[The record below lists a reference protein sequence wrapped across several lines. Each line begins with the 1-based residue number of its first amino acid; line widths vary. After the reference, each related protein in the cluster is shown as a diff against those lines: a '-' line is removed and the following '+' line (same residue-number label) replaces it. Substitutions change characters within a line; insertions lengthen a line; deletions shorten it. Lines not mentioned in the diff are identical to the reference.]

1 MKQSTSRVTG
11 LVAMALVAAL
21 VTGCTSTPSPSTTAP
36 TSTLPVIT
44 STTEAVAPGTT
55 PVVVPA
61 VTGGPTPRLFNV
73 NLSEGVVPALA
84 PVGAAAVKGDEL
96 DPNRITELV
105 SKLPKWDDPAAL
117 TTPFAWPTQ
126 SSPPPRAGATV
137 AEKFPPS
144 TQSAP
149 PAVDSGPLKVLRV
162 QPEGA
167 VPIAPYLAITFN
179 QPMVP
184 VGTVG
189 QVAPGLAPVKL
200 SPDIPGRWQWIG
212 TRTLRFDVDE
222 AAKVDRLPMA
232 TSFTATV
239 PAGTKS
245 ATGSTLATEASFTFS
260 TPAPKVETFNP
271 TEEGLPLQPVFVAT
285 FNQRIDPGAV
295 LATIALDAGGTAAPV
310 RLATPAEVAADERAK
325 NITANAQEGRWL
337 AFRPVRPLPTATS
350 FVVSVGP
357 GTPSAEG
364 PVTTTTA
371 ERFTGRTFGPL
382 TVVGVSCQFGDECP
396 PGTGFTVQFSN
407 PIDASAVGTKAAN
420 VSVEPPL
427 AAQAITVNGGVFI
440 EGRSLARTKYTVTI
454 PVSFTDVFGQKLGA
468 DVVKTITTGSATK
481 SLRPLEILTTLDP
494 FAKDQKL
501 SVLTTNLSELR
512 VRVFEAD
519 PTKFGEYV
527 EYLNQRNSTDVEKPI
542 PNWKVLADSNISP
555 KPTNDATVETL
566 VDLGPA
572 LGGKPGQV
580 IVLIEPLPKPRR
592 DSNEYWEL
600 QPTFSWVQST
610 TMALD
615 SFADGKELRVWATD
629 LRTGAPI
636 PELEVTTPDGQTA
649 MTKKSGLATL
659 KLDVGSATTYVR
671 GTRGAES
678 FILPVGV
685 DGNSGGTSLRFYTF
699 DDRQMYRPGETISVK
714 GWARLLD
721 VDSGSIN
728 PSGLTKLSYAMTDA
742 NGVELTT
749 GSVPVGALGG
759 FDLKLEIPKT
769 ANLGP
774 ASISLSTLEGAVG
787 SGQHQFQIAEFRRPE
802 FEVNVE
808 PITATPFVSTAPVTM
823 STTASYFAG
832 GPLPNAPAQ
841 WAVSTSETT
850 FSPIGWDAFTFGIFR
865 PWWWAEDFDSGFV
878 TRGRSS
884 SFESRSGPGGFSN
897 AIIKEYSGTTDGS
910 GRHGLQLDFTGENGV
925 LPDLPVSVSV
935 AGTVTDV
942 NRQAWADQR
951 SILVHSADR
960 YVGLRSDRSFVKQG
974 DPLNVEVVATDIDG
988 KAIAGSQLKV
998 TAGLVR
1004 SKFENGKY
1012 IDEIVDPQN
1021 CVVTGA
1027 TAPVACKFET
1037 PVGGQYRISS
1047 TIADA
1052 KGGRNRSELT
1062 VWVSGAESQ
1071 PARGVEQ
1078 ETLTIVPDKKE
1089 YAAGEVA
1096 KVFVQAPFAKAE
1108 GLMIVTHG
1116 NRVREAVKF
1125 TAPDGSTELTIPIT
1139 EADVPSLSATIEL
1152 VGAADRVGFDGVK
1165 VTGAPQRPA
1174 YAVGSLRLSVP
1185 PKKRTLTVSAKPADP
1200 ELAPGGSTSIAVA
1213 VNDASGAPVQGAE
1226 FAVVV
1231 VDEAVLGL
1239 SDYKL
1244 PNPIEIFYDG
1254 GYDALRTAY
1263 GRTQVRL
1270 LDPELLA
1277 ASPTPGR
1284 DERFQNVS
1292 NTLPGGA
1299 LETVAAAPAASEA
1312 AADFAGEPKKAKLA
1326 RAKGIEQEGGDATVS
1341 VRSNFD
1347 ALALFQPTVVTDAS
1361 GKANVDVKLPDNLTR
1376 YRVMVVAAS
1385 GNDRFGTAESN
1396 ITARLPLSV
1405 RPSAPRFLN
1414 TGDQFEFPVVLQN
1427 LDNVPMNVDVVVQAA
1442 NLDLTGA
1449 LGRRVRIPAGD
1460 RIEVRFP
1467 AKVRSA
1473 GTARARI
1480 TAFAGSASDSA
1491 EVSIPVFTPGT
1502 AEAFATYG
1510 TLDSGAVRQPLLA
1523 PTEVVESFGGLE
1535 ISTSSTSLQALTD
1548 ALLYVD
1554 EYDYKS
1560 SDAYASRIMS
1570 ISALRGVLK
1579 DFAVS
1584 ELPSEAQLNAAVER
1598 DIAGLEALQNDD
1610 GGWSYW
1616 RKYER
1621 SEPYNSVHA
1630 AHALVLAKQAG
1641 FAVSANTLERALNY
1655 VANVENVIP
1664 PTYSEFCKDT
1674 IRAYAIWVE
1683 ALAGR
1688 RNPNKAAA
1696 LLRQRGDKLNL
1707 DALAWIWG
1715 SVDAANDKARIER
1728 TITNRA
1734 VDTAGAV
1741 SFTNGVNDGDYLT
1754 LTSDRRTD
1762 ALVLDALIS
1771 NAPKS
1776 DLVEKVVAG
1785 LMASKTRGR
1794 WSNMQENT
1802 FALLAF
1808 KNYYDT
1814 YESVTPNFVAKAWI
1828 GEQFAGERAF
1838 KGRTTERSTI
1848 SVPMKTLIEG
1858 GNRDLIV
1865 AKDGSG
1871 RLYYRIGLRYVPAD
1885 LTLDALDRGFVVD
1898 RLYEGV
1904 DKKSD
1909 VLRDADGT
1917 WRIKAGAKVRVKL
1930 TLVAESQRTHVALID
1945 PLPAGLEALNPDLAV
1960 TQPVVSSPDDAAV
1973 LNREWWW
1980 GNWYDFQQFRDD
1992 RSEAFST
1999 FLPAGV
2005 YNYSYVARATTPG
2018 SFIVPP
2024 TRAEEMY
2031 APETFGRTSTDKV
2044 VITSP

>member
-1 MKQSTSRVTG
+1 MNQSTSRVTG

-21 VTGCTSTPSPSTTAP
+21 VTGCTSTPSPSTTGP
-36 TSTLPVIT
+36 TSTLPVVT
-44 STTEAVAPGTT
+44 STTAAVGSGTT

-61 VTGGPTPRLFNV
+61 VVGGPTPRLFNV
-73 NLSEGVVPALA
+73 NLSEGVVPAVA
-84 PVGAAAVKGDEL
+84 TANSAAVKGDEL
-96 DPNRITELV
+96 DPNRVTELV

-149 PAVDSGPLKVLRV
+149 PAVDNGPLKVLRV

-167 VPIAPYLAITFN
+167 VPIAPYVAITFN

-200 SPDIPGRWQWIG
+200 SPEIPGRWQWIG
-212 TRTLRFDVDE
+212 TRTLRFDVDDS
-222 AAKVDRLPMA
+222 AKVDRLPMA

-245 ATGSTLATEASFTFS
+245 ATGSTLVTEASFTFS

-271 TEEGLPLQPVFVAT
+271 TDEGLSLEPVFVAT
-285 FNQRIDPGAV
+285 FDQRIDPGAV
-295 LATIALDAGGTAAPV
+295 LATITLDAGGTTVPV
-310 RLATPAEVAADERAK
+310 RLASRAEVAGDVRAK
-325 NITANAQEGRWL
+325 NIAANAQEGRWL

-350 FVVSVGP
+350 LSINVGP

-364 PVTTTTA
+364 SVTTTTA
-371 ERFTGRTFGPL
+371 QRFAGRTYGPL
-382 TVVGVSCQFGDECP
+382 EVLGVSCQYGDECP
-396 PGTGFTVQFSN
+396 PGTGFSVQFSN
-407 PIDASAVGTKAAN
+407 PIDPAAAGSKTAAVL
-420 VSVEPPL
+420 VDPPL
-427 AAQAITVNGGVFI
+427 AAQSIVVNGGVSI
-440 EGRSLARTKYTVTI
+440 DGNSSARTKYTITI
-454 PVSFTDVFGQKLGA
+454 PGSLTDVFGQKLGA
-468 DVVKTITTGSATK
+468 DVVKTITTGNATR
-481 SLRPLEILTTLDP
+481 SLRPLELLTTLDP

-501 SVLTTNLSELR
+501 SVLTTNMNELR

-519 PTKFGEYV
+519 PTKFSQYV
-527 EYLNQRNSTDVEKPI
+527 QYLNERDSEETEKPL
-542 PNWKVLADSNISP
+542 PNWKVLADSKISP
-555 KPTNDATVETL
+555 KATRDATVETL
-566 VDLGPA
+566 FDLGPS

-592 DSNEYWEL
+592 DSDEYWQL
-600 QPTFSWVQST
+600 QPTISWVQST

-615 SFADGKELRVWATD
+615 SFADGRELRVWATD

-636 PELEVTTPDGQTA
+636 PDLTVTASNGPSAATN
-649 MTKKSGLATL
+649 KNGLATL
-659 KLDVGSATTYVR
+659 GLAAGDTTEFVR
-671 GTRGAES
+671 GTRGSES
-678 FILPVGV
+678 FVLPVGAAA
-685 DGNSGGTSLRFYTF
+685 NPGGTSLRYYTF

-714 GWARLLD
+714 GWARVID
-721 VDSGSIN
+721 VDSGALN
-728 PSGLTKLSYAMTDA
+728 PSGLTKLVYTMTDA

-759 FDLKLEIPKT
+759 FDLKLDVPKT
-769 ANLGP
+769 ANLGS
-774 ASISLSTLEGAVG
+774 ASIALTAIDGATR
-787 SGQHQFQIAEFRRPE
+787 SPGQHQFQIAEFRRPE

-808 PITATPFVSTAPVTM
+808 PVTATPFVSTAPVTM

-832 GPLPNAPAQ
+832 GPLPNAAVQ
-841 WAVSTSETT
+841 WSVSTSETT
-850 FSPIGWDAFTFGIFR
+850 FSPVGWDAFTFGIFR
-865 PWWWAEDFDSGFV
+865 PWWWIEDFGSGFGV
-878 TRGRSS
+878 RGRAS

-897 AIIKEYSGTTDGS
+897 AVVKEYAGTTDGT
-910 GRHGLQLDFTGENGV
+910 GRHGLQLDFTGEGGV
-925 LPDLPVSVSV
+925 LPDLPVSVLV

-960 YVGLRSDRSFVKQG
+960 YVGIRSDRSFVKQG
-974 DPLNVEVVATDIDG
+974 DSLNVEVVATDVDG
-988 KAIAGSQLKV
+988 KAIAGSELKV
-998 TAGLVR
+998 TAGLLR
-1004 SKFENGKY
+1004 AKFENGKY
-1012 IDEIVDPQN
+1012 VDEIVDPQN
-1021 CVVTGA
+1021 CVVTSA
-1027 TAPVACKFET
+1027 AAPVACKFET

-1052 KGGRNRSELT
+1052 KGGRNRSELS
-1062 VWVSGAESQ
+1062 VWVSGAEAQ
-1071 PARGVEQ
+1071 PARGVER
-1078 ETLTIVPDKKE
+1078 EALTIVPDKKE
-1089 YAAGEVA
+1089 YAAGDVA
-1096 KVFVQAPFAKAE
+1096 TLFVQAPFAKAE
-1108 GLMIVTHG
+1108 GLMIVSHG
-1116 NRVREAVKF
+1116 NRVRETVKF

-1165 VTGAPQRPA
+1165 VKGAPQRPA

-1185 PKKRTLTVSAKPADP
+1185 PKQRTLTVSAKPADA
-1200 ELAPGGSTSIAVA
+1200 ELAPGASTSIAVA
-1213 VNDASGAPVQGAE
+1213 VNDAAGAPVQGAE

-1254 GYDALRTAY
+1254 GYDALRTMY
-1263 GRTQVRL
+1263 GRDQVRL

-1277 ASPTPGR
+1277 AAPPAPGGDR
-1284 DERFQNVS
+1284 RFQ
-1292 NTLPGGA
+1292 TGEGA
-1299 LETVAAAPAASEA
+1299 QAVNAAPAMATES
-1312 AADFAGEPKKAKLA
+1312 AADFATDAKKPKLA
-1326 RAKGIEQEGGDATVS
+1326 RAKNVEQEGGGATVS

-1347 ALALFQPTVVTDAS
+1347 ALALFQPSVITDAS

-1376 YRVMVVAAS
+1376 YRVMVVAVS
-1385 GNDRFGTAESN
+1385 GNERFGTVESN

-1427 LDNVPMNVDVVVQAA
+1427 LDKVPMNVDVVVQAA

-1480 TAFAGSASDSA
+1480 TAFGGSASDSA

-1510 TLDSGAVRQPLLA
+1510 TLDSGGVRQPLLA
-1523 PTEVVESFGGLE
+1523 PTDVVDSFGGLE

-1579 DFAVS
+1579 DFAVA
-1584 ELPSEAQLNAAVER
+1584 ELPSEAQLNTAVER
-1598 DIAGLEALQNDD
+1598 DIAGLESLQNDD

-1616 RKYER
+1616 RRYER

-1641 FAVSANTLERALNY
+1641 FTVSANTLERALNY
-1655 VANVENVIP
+1655 VANVENAIP
-1664 PTYSEFCKDT
+1664 RTYSEFCKDT

-1683 ALAGR
+1683 ALSGR

-1715 SVDAANDKARIER
+1715 SVDGASDRAQIER

-1808 KNYYDT
+1808 KKYYDT

-1828 GEQFAGERAF
+1828 GDRFAGERAF

-1858 GNRDLIV
+1858 GNRDLVV

-1904 DKKSD
+1904 DNKSD

-1945 PLPAGLEALNPDLAV
+1945 PLPAGLEALNPELAV
-1960 TQPVVSSPDDAAV
+1960 TQPVTSTPDDAGAS
-1973 LNREWWW
+1973 NKFWWW

-1992 RSEAFST
+1992 RSEAFTT